1 MKFSHSVVEEF
12 WHTSVHRGLRSFVYA
27 QISSGPIA
35 AFQSWRCLDFDW
47 AVATFGLFFF
57 FFSRSVVDLLGSSS
71 TYVTQ
76 IQPIL
81 RG

>member
-27 QISSGPIA
+27 QISSGPTA

-47 AVATFGLFFF
+47 AVATFGLFF
-57 FFSRSVVDLLGSSS
+57 SSS
-71 TYVTQ
+71 AVLLLICWDHRPLT
-76 IQPIL
+76 
-81 RG
+81 